1 MDVST
6 MQMKTRRK
14 IKRGVGSNDKT
25 SVWVKS
31 SDCPEKKFSFLL
43 YVEQHLNLY
52 CINKDD
58 SFNQLNER
66 LVALFSFPKAST
78 HRRSTQTDVL

>member
-14 IKRGVGSNDKT
+14 IKRGDGSNDKT

-31 SDCPEKKFSFLL
+31 TDCPEKN
-43 YVEQHLNLY
+43 VEQHLNLY